1 MMNKSATNEKEIL
14 LDNLRICR
22 IILEYKQDAECLEM
36 CRKAIKENIDN
47 YDEMVRAKEEAAQR
61 NKNIKRN
68 SR

>member
-1 MMNKSATNEKEIL
+1 MNESTMNEKKIL

-36 CRKAIKENIDN
+36 CRKAIKENVNN

-61 NKNIKRN
+61 NKNKKKKQ
-68 SR
+68 